1 MRGLLTG
8 TVAALVVSVAGS
20 ASAQGESFL
29 ELAWRAPEE
38 CPSQA
43 EVEAQVAE
51 LLGGPTAAAS
61 RVKAQVH
68 AWRGEDALWHVEIR
82 TVTGGVKGERLID
95 GETCVSIAGACA
107 LILAMAVDPEAV
119 AAKAMEVEAPA
130 WDPNDRPPPLSVKPQ
145 AGLVGLRLSP
155 PLPAIPSPDE
165 VTPPEPV
172 GTTLAPLV
180 GLDVGT
186 LPSVAPWF
194 GGSVGLSRGNSRL
207 EARLTFLPE
216 QEKTLSDRPTT
227 GGRFDLTALGVAF
240 CREVAG
246 SGASLSLC
254 GGVEVG
260 VVRARGFGV
269 TDPAEA
275 NPLWLSLT
283 PSLLGQWPLSTR
295 LSLRLEAMAGVPLRR
310 PGFDLEPYGEVH
322 RASPVIG
329 RFSVG
334 PQLHFP

>member
-1 MRGLLTG
+1 MRRLLTG

-20 ASAQGESFL
+20 SSGQSDSFL
-29 ELAWRAPEE
+29 ELSWRAPEE

-82 TVTGGVKGERLID
+82 TVTGSVEGERLID
-95 GETCVSIAGACA
+95 GETCASIAGASA

-119 AAKAMEVEAPA
+119 AAKAMEVEAPT
-130 WDPNDRPPPLSVKPQ
+130 WDPSVRPPPLSVKPQ
-145 AGLVGLRLSP
+145 GGAVGPRLSP
-155 PLPAIPSPDE
+155 PLPAIPSPGE
-165 VTPPEPV
+165 VIPPEPV

-186 LPSVAPWF
+186 LPNVAPWF
-194 GGSVGLSRGNSRL
+194 GGAVGLSRGDSRL
-207 EARLTFLPE
+207 EARLAFLPQ
-216 QEKTLSDRPTT
+216 QEKTLSDRPMT
-227 GGRFDLTALGVAF
+227 GGRFDLTAFGVTF
-240 CREVAG
+240 CREVTGRA
-246 SGASLSLC
+246 ASLSLC

-260 VVRARGFGV
+260 MVRARGFGV

-275 NPLWLSLT
+275 NPIWLSLT
-283 PSLLGQWPLSTR
+283 PGLLGHWPLSTR

-322 RASPVIG
+322 RASPVVG